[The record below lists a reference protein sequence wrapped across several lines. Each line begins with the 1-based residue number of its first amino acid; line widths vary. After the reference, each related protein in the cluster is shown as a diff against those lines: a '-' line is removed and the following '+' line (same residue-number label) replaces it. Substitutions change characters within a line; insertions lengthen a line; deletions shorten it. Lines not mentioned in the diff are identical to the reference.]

1 MTLKEV
7 DDKRLSVKWRWTL
20 ATSLAFFV
28 TYAIFSSILYMSV
41 VRIMLSSE
49 EKGME
54 RVVTEITRNFETS
67 QSTVDEQLVEE
78 IFESSNVNIDSLV
91 TTAINSDSSQE
102 SQYMSYQ
109 NSLIL
114 RVIDLD
120 HHVVYQSSEVEA
132 TFAKTVATETFSI
145 QTDGSKSLST
155 MDPIYNDAGDIIG
168 HLQLI
173 NTLGSYHQLL
183 NQIRTAIVFIG
194 FLAVFFSF
202 IFGLLITTTFLQ
214 PVRYLTRVMNTIT
227 KDPESTERI
236 TIEGGPNEFTDMA
249 DTYNTMINRMQDN
262 IESQKQFVEDVSHEL
277 RTPVAVVEGHLK
289 LLKRWGKDDPEI
301 LDESIEASV
310 QEIGRMKSL
319 VQEMLDLSRASQVDI
334 QYKDEKTD
342 VLEICKQAHTN
353 IQLVHPHFDFIFD
366 TEITD
371 PAYVNMYRNHLEQV
385 LMILLDNAVK
395 YSTDRQEVHLS
406 VSTNHAQ
413 VNIAVQD
420 FGEGMTEE
428 DSHKIFNRFYRV
440 DKARS
445 RNKGGNGLGLSI
457 AKQLINGYRGV
468 IWADS
473 SLNHG
478 SVFHVQLPLL
488 KDMPPHEKPPKS

>member
-54 RVVTEITRNFETS
+54 RVVTEITRNFETN

-120 HHVVYQSSEVEA
+120 NHVVYQSSEVEA

-319 VQEMLDLSRASQVDI
+319 VQEMFRLITRFASG
-334 QYKDEKTD
+334 
-342 VLEICKQAHTN
+342 H
-353 IQLVHPHFDFIFD
+353 
-366 TEITD
+366 
-371 PAYVNMYRNHLEQV
+371 
-385 LMILLDNAVK
+385 
-395 YSTDRQEVHLS
+395 S
-406 VSTNHAQ
+406 V
-413 VNIAVQD
+413 
-420 FGEGMTEE
+420 
-428 DSHKIFNRFYRV
+428 
-440 DKARS
+440 
-445 RNKGGNGLGLSI
+445 
-457 AKQLINGYRGV
+457 
-468 IWADS
+468 
-473 SLNHG
+473 
-478 SVFHVQLPLL
+478 
-488 KDMPPHEKPPKS
+488 